1 MILGVNVDHVAT
13 LRQARLG
20 TEPDPAM
27 AAALAILGGADGIT
41 IHLREDR
48 RHINDRDLDVLKNS
62 VPIELNL
69 EMAATAEMI
78 RIAKDKRPDLVT
90 IVPEKRKELTTE
102 GGLEIRSNKKAVKE
116 AIKRLR
122 GSGIKVSL
130 FINPLEQDIEISR
143 EINADMIELHTGAYA
158 NETGSGAEKEFL
170 RIENAVLK
178 AGQVGLVVNAGHGLN
193 YYNISRIAG
202 IEGIRGLYIG
212 HSIIS
217 RAVLVGI
224 ERAVREMKDLIDA
237 SVITQLKQ
245 RVAKME
251 SARTA

>member
-20 TEPDPAM
+20 IDPEPVM
-27 AAALAILGGADGIT
+27 AATLAILGGADGIT

-48 RHINDRDLDVLKNS
+48 RHINDRDLDLMKS
-62 VPIELNL
+62 FVPVELNL

-78 RIAKDKRPDLVT
+78 MIAKNKKPDLVT

-102 GGLEIRSNKKAVKE
+102 GGLEINANKKALKE
-116 AIKRLR
+116 AIKRIK

-130 FINPLEQDIEISR
+130 FINPSENDVVLSYESG
-143 EINADMIELHTGAYA
+143 ADMVEIHTGAYA
-158 NETGSGAEKEFL
+158 NEKGDLCEKEL
-170 RIENAVLK
+170 MRVQKAVLR
-178 AGQVGLVVNAGHGLN
+178 AGELGLVVNAGHGLN
-193 YYNISRIAG
+193 YQNVTRIVE

-224 ERAVREMKDLIDA
+224 ERAVREMKDLIN
-237 SVITQLKQ
+237 SSLIT
-245 RVAKME
+245 RG
-251 SARTA
+251 RH